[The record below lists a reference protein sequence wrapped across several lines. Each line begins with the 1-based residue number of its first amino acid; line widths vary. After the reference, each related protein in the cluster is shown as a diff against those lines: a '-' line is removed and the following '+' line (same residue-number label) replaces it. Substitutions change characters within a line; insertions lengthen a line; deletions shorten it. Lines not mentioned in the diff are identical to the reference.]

1 MNSAKITM
9 GARLRQ
15 LTTIIIAP
23 MGIALAALIGV
34 LLWYTLEYNTILA
47 NVTQAS
53 AFNQNFKNDVDLKMF
68 YYVIESA
75 YSEGMPTEEVEA
87 ARHLAESLL
96 NTTTERDSIE
106 AIESVRDLCITL
118 DKRMNQIAE
127 TDNYDKKV
135 EQLDNNIYILTD
147 LIQTYMYNY
156 LYCESVHLSALQADM
171 ERQIRTIIFALI
183 FEIIMLFTGVMWF
196 SNHVTK
202 LITDPLTKLN
212 QRVKEIAEGDL
223 TVKEPIE
230 AHELEIQV
238 LSDGFENMTAELNAL
253 MDARKN
259 AERRKRHA
267 ELELLQSQINPHFL
281 YNTLDTIIWLIE
293 ADAKDKSIE
302 MVNALSNFFRYSLS
316 KGRDVITLAEEE
328 QHVLSYL
335 QIQKTRYQDRM
346 DYAIDIPEN
355 LHPYILPKLTL
366 QPLVENSIYHG
377 IKLQREKGEIHV
389 MAEDCGDT
397 IALTVSDT
405 GAGMSQERLQE
416 LRDAL
421 KDGTKVGF
429 GLRTVHLRLQFMYG
443 DEYGLI
449 IESEESVGTKVVA
462 VIPKIKA
469 VAEENVANEL

>member
-1 MNSAKITM
+1 
-9 GARLRQ
+9 
-15 LTTIIIAP
+15 
-23 MGIALAALIGV
+23 GIALAALIGV

-75 YSEGMPTEEVEA
+75 YSEGMPTEEVES
-87 ARHLAESLL
+87 ARQLAESLL
-96 NTTTERDSIE
+96 TTTTERDSIE

-171 ERQIRTIIFALI
+171 ERQIRTIIVALI
-183 FEIIMLFTGVMWF
+183 FAIIMLFTGVMWF
-196 SNHVTK
+196 SNHVTR

-346 DYAIDIPEN
+346 DYTIDIPES

-377 IKLQREKGEIHV
+377 IKLQRDKGEIHV
-389 MAEDCGDT
+389 SAVDSGDT
-397 IALTVSDT
+397 ITLTVSDT

-416 LRDAL
+416 LKDAL

-443 DEYGLI
+443 DEYGLTL
-449 IESEESVGTKVVA
+449 ESEEAVGTKVVA